1 LTTSSTF
8 IPVTN
13 GGAPNSKL
21 VSCQI
26 SASNAEE
33 VSHPSHLKGAC
44 PEFKDFVPEDP
55 KAKLSSASLINDDK
69 LLLVYSRDVK
79 DELWQ
84 FDWKSGKK
92 LERKLPDRKF
102 ATRTNLNL
110 RKDGTNEA
118 C

>member
-1 LTTSSTF
+1 M
-8 IPVTN
+8 TN

-26 SASNAEE
+26 DSSKAEE
-33 VSHPSHLKGAC
+33 VSHPAQLKGAC

-55 KAKLSSASLINDDK
+55 KAKLSSASLINGDK

-92 LERKLPDRKF
+92 LERKLSDR
-102 ATRTNLNL
+102 
-110 RKDGTNEA
+110 ESYI
-118 C
+118 